1 MVGETMYK
9 KYPENYLFPVIIA
22 KNGSC
27 YNAYFPDLPGCIA
40 TADDFKVAMQQAK
53 EALELHL
60 WGIEQDDGEVPA
72 SSFPEDIELKE
83 GQFLCY
89 LDVNMYNIRAAMDN
103 RSIKKTL
110 TIPWYLNELAEKQ
123 HINFSQ
129 VLQVALKERLGIA

>member
-1 MVGETMYK
+1 MYK
-9 KYPENYLFPVIIA
+9 KYPDNYLYPVIIV
-22 KNGSC
+22 KTETC
-27 YNAYFPDLPGCIA
+27 YNAFFPDLPGCIA
-40 TADDFKVAMQQAK
+40 TGDDFKGAMQQAK

-72 SSFPEDIELKE
+72 ASFPEDIQVTD

-89 LDVNMYNIRAAMDN
+89 LDVNMFNIRSAMDN

-129 VLQVALKERLGIA
+129 LLQAALKDRLGIA